1 MSRTAFIT
9 AWVVAT
15 ALATLLAFAA
25 VSFVTG
31 DLRPGPQVLGMS
43 ENPTGT
49 STTTMPVPEPVAATT
64 TIGGE
69 SDDDVDPAPTSSE
82 VPSTTVP
89 GSTSTATT
97 SVPNSTTVPVD
108 TTTDSVVVV
117 SIGGSAGIS
126 CAGSSVSLDWYTPKD
141 GFVPEIEYGGPVE
154 VELYFE
160 AEDEWKSKIHAD
172 CHDGEVLAD
181 VEERSDEED

>member
-31 DLRPGPQVLGMS
+31 DLRPGPQVLGLA
-43 ENPTGT
+43 ERPTET
-49 STTTMPVPEPVAATT
+49 STTTMPAPELGATT
-64 TIGGE
+64 TVGVE
-69 SDDDVDPAPTSSE
+69 AEDDDGPAPTSSE
-82 VPSTTVP
+82 APSTTVP
-89 GSTSTATT
+89 SPAGTAST
-97 SVPNSTTVPVD
+97 SVPTSTTDHVG
-108 TTTDSVVVV
+108 TTTDAVVVT

-141 GFVPEIEYGGPVE
+141 GFLPEIEYAGPVE

-172 CHDGEVLAD
+172 CHDGVVLAD
-181 VEERSDEED
+181 VEEHQEDD